1 MESLLKQTLRCG
13 ISVADF
19 WQLTPRETYM
29 AIEAAIW
36 QDERRQRSAVAAS
49 WLVAKLSKAKR
60 IPPLKQLLVEKKGRK
75 LTGAEKR
82 KRQQE
87 FSEMTAHVDLEKLPP
102 LPSRRKQAR
111 KQSE

>member
-1 MESLLKQTLRCG
+1 MA
-13 ISVADF
+13 VADF

-36 QDERRQRSAVAAS
+36 QDERQQRSAVAAA
-49 WLVAKLSKAKR
+49 WLVAKLTKAKR

-82 KRQQE
+82 KRQRE

-102 LPSRRKQAR
+102 LPTKGRAAKRKR
-111 KQSE
+111 TRTE